1 MFKRVLFFLGL
12 LYMGISE
19 AHIFS
24 VHILENKKTTQRV
37 ILFGHRHIKNED
49 WMPQCG
55 FFKRFL
61 DTLQKNGNRY
71 DMLIEKYTAL
81 SPESLRAWFCPVMEQ
96 FLLEYR
102 AGVSMNR
109 YTFPVASF
117 VNTGSLE
124 AAFLVGTWIIRSVRP
139 VRIVYA
145 SQQVIT
151 DVVALLTHKAIKESW
166 KSILST
172 EKTDPDEWE
181 DILLENV

>member
-1 MFKRVLFFLGL
+1 MFKRVIFFIGL
-12 LYMGISE
+12 LNVGISN

-37 ILFGHRHIKNED
+37 ILFGDRHIKNED
-49 WMPQCG
+49 WIPQSG
-55 FFKRFL
+55 FLKRFL

-71 DMLIEKYTAL
+71 DMLIEKYNNL
-81 SPESLRAWFCPVMEQ
+81 SHESLRAWFCPAMVQ
-96 FLLEYR
+96 LFLDYR
-102 AGVSMNR
+102 TSISTST
-109 YTFPVASF
+109 YTFPLSSF

-124 AAFLVGTWIIRSVRP
+124 VIFSVGTWIIRSIKP
-139 VRIVYA
+139 VRIVYG
-145 SQQVIT
+145 SEQVIT